1 MVDKIKQLREL
12 TGAGIVE
19 CRKALQETHGDIE
32 KAKDVLKKNGL
43 LIAEKKSDRAL
54 GAGVLKAYVHN
65 NRIGVLLELRC
76 ETDFV
81 ARAETF
87 QNLAQDLV
95 FQIAATRGAETV
107 PELLKSPYVK
117 DGRMTVDERVKNVVA
132 QVKERI
138 QIERFVRYEL

>member
-19 CRKALQETHGDIE
+19 CRKALEEAGGDFE
-32 KAKDVLKKNGL
+32 KAKEVLKKNGM
-43 LIAEKKSDRAL
+43 LIAEKKSDRTL

-65 NRIGVLLELRC
+65 NRIGVLLELRS

-81 ARAETF
+81 SRSEAF
-87 QNLAQDLV
+87 QNLAQEIV
-95 FQIAATRGAETV
+95 FQITAMPVETV
-107 PELLKSPYVK
+107 ADLLKSPYIK
-117 DGRMTVDERVKNVVA
+117 DEKMTIDDLVKNVVA

-138 QIERFVRYEL
+138 QIERFARYTL